1 MNQAENAARS
11 EARRLLLV
19 VVSLEFNVM
28 ADISPSDSPLAI
40 LEQAFVDE
48 YLRGHGYTRDMLADL
63 PRAAAER
70 ILAEAEEEASLLLAQ
85 IESRTHYLSALDERR
100 FK

>member
-1 MNQAENAARS
+1 
-11 EARRLLLV
+11 
-19 VVSLEFNVM
+19 M
-28 ADISPSDSPLAI
+28 ADITRADSPLAV

-48 YLRGHGYTRDMLADL
+48 YLRGRGYSRDLLSRL
-63 PRAAAER
+63 PRATAER

-85 IESRTHYLSALDERR
+85 IESRTQYLGTLDERR